1 MKYEKLIYGLGS
13 MVVIAGAIMKTLHL
27 PYANAILFVGF
38 MGTSFFQTWLVTQ
51 LKKRIK
57 ELERKS

>member
-13 MVVIAGAIMKTLHL
+13 ILVIGGAVMKILHL
-27 PYANAILFVGF
+27 PYANAILLFGF
-38 MGTSFFQTWLVTQ
+38 MGTSLFQTWHVTQ

-57 ELERKS
+57 ELESKS